1 VVEPDT
7 DPEKVWERKQR
18 LTAKTGV
25 YRGNDC
31 GLGSKVHLTGWPT
44 PTVGD
49 STNAMNSG
57 ATRRLDSKHHSG
69 TTLVDAIRLTGW
81 PTPTVTIGNH
91 CVATL
96 EAAEN
101 EAIRRGWNNALDVA
115 AFAPWVTPASRD
127 WKDTTGMAETSVN
140 PDGSTRSRLDQLPRQ
155 AGLTSSGSPAATAK
169 PGQLNPA
176 FSRWLMGLPPEWDAC
191 APTATQSSRRSAPSS

>member
-1 VVEPDT
+1 MDQA
-7 DPEKVWERKQR
+7 PEDVIARKAR
-18 LTAKTGV
+18 LSKSTGIN
-25 YRGNDC
+25 RGPALP
-31 GLGSKVHLTGWPT
+31 LGSAVHLTGWPT

-155 AGLTSSGSPAATAK
+155 AGLTSSGSPAATEK

-176 FSRWLMGLPPEWDAC
+176 FSRWLMGLPPEWDDC
-191 APTATQSSRRSAPSS
+191 APQATPSSRRSRPSS